1 MLEDGIKETEN
12 EVLQRLDS
20 RMAKFLPSGLRI
32 DGYRVEHGH
41 LRINIVG
48 KIDRHYYN
56 HLLTGYT
63 KIE

>member
-1 MLEDGIKETEN
+1 M
-12 EVLQRLDS
+12 LQRLDS